1 MIVITIGLGAVLCC
15 FSILQSLIHGDDMH
29 RQREQR
35 RMKSSLDSMNNHIV
49 ICGYGHV
56 GRRTAS
62 ALSKSGMELIVIE
75 RNPNAAEEASDDG
88 FLVVEAD
95 ATDSDTPLKHAGIE
109 RAVGLIASMPD
120 DAANVY
126 VCMVARELN
135 AGARIIARGER
146 ETSRLWLQ
154 RAGADDVVV
163 PGESAAA
170 QLASLLTSPHLHEF
184 FTHIACRGE
193 HSIIEIPLD
202 NHPEIENH
210 TLSDLTVHQQQ
221 NGVVVSVREQNGTH
235 HFNPPSDRL
244 LGATDSLLVLVPS
257 DFDPKTKLI

>member
-1 MIVITIGLGAVLCC
+1 
-15 FSILQSLIHGDDMH
+15 
-29 RQREQR
+29 
-35 RMKSSLDSMNNHIV
+35 
-49 ICGYGHV
+49 
-56 GRRTAS
+56 
-62 ALSKSGMELIVIE
+62 
-75 RNPNAAEEASDDG
+75 
-88 FLVVEAD
+88 
-95 ATDSDTPLKHAGIE
+95 SDTPLKHAGIE
-109 RAVGLIASMPD
+109 RADGLIASMPD

-154 RAGADDVVV
+154 RAGADDIVV

-193 HSIIEIPLD
+193 YSIIEIPLD
-202 NHPEIENH
+202 NHPEVENH

-235 HFNPPSDRL
+235 HFNPPSDKTL
-244 LGATDSLLVLVPS
+244 TKNDSLLILVPS
-257 DFDPKTKLI
+257 DFDRSTSLM